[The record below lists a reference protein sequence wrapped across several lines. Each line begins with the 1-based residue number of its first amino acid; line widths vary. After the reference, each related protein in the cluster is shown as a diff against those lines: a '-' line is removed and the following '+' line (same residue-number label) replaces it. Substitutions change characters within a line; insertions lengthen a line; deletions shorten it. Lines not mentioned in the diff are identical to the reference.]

1 MSTTS
6 VDCSFDYAVPRHRRI
21 YQKAGKRVLD
31 ICFVLMALPIV
42 LPVVVVAACLLTL
55 EGGRPF
61 YRQDRIGRNG
71 RVFSMVKLRSMVP
84 HADRMLAAYLEANP
98 EALAEWSEKQKLT
111 NDPRITRL
119 GGLLRKTSLDELPQ
133 LWNVLMGDMSIVG
146 PRPMMVSQKHLYP
159 GTAYYSVRPGI
170 TGLWQISR
178 RHTSSFAA
186 RTHFDAFYCRTIS
199 LKKDLQIIL
208 RTVTVVLRG
217 TGC

>member
-6 VDCSFDYAVPRHRRI
+6 VDCSFDYARPKHRRV
-21 YQKAGKRVLD
+21 YQRLGKRLLD
-31 ICFVLMALPIV
+31 VCFVLLALPIV
-42 LPVVVVAACLLTL
+42 LPLVLLAAALLAM
-55 EGGRPF
+55 ESGRPF

-84 HADRMLAAYLEANP
+84 DADKMLAAYLEANP
-98 EALAEWSEKQKLT
+98 EALKEWSEKQKLT
-111 NDPRITRL
+111 CDPRITRM

-186 RTHFDAFYCRTIS
+186 RTHFDAHYCRTIS